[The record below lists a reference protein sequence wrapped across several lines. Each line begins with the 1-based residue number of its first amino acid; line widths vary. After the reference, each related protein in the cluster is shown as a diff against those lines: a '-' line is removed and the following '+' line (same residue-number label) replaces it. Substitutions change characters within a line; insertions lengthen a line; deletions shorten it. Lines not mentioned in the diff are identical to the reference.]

1 MHRVCRSFETLVT
14 DMMKKGNTS
23 AVIVTH
29 GGVIRSLTAH
39 YLGMDLAK
47 TQLLAGHLE
56 NCGITE
62 FVFRGFDGRFFL
74 NRFNDYA
81 HLEAYPKL
89 LRKGWSG
96 KR

>member
-1 MHRVCRSFETLVT
+1 MCYDSLDLHYGSLDLHY
-14 DMMKKGNTS
+14 DMVFRLPEPEKEGLDVH
-23 AVIVTH
+23 A
-29 GGVIRSLTAH
+29 
-39 YLGMDLAK
+39 
-47 TQLLAGHLE
+47 LLAGHLE